1 MHSLYFPAASL
12 LTVAAASA
20 HGPLAAAR
28 ASSAERVLFACG
40 AGRVALA
47 LRSASPEPA
56 TVVRVGAGAGAGGA
70 SPRALPPG
78 ATLALAAELTAAAP
92 VAAWEARDARGAAFK
107 RVEVRLAPASR
118 L

>member
-40 AGRVALA
+40 AGRAALA

-56 TVVRVGAGAGAGGA
+56 TVVRVGAGAGGA

-92 VAAWEARDARGAAFK
+92 VAAWEVRDARGAAFK